1 MKKHIFTCLIGLA
14 LGISTA
20 YADNPN
26 TVNFYNWGEYIEPSL
41 VPTFEKQTGITVNQ
55 NYFDSD
61 ATLKAKLL
69 TGNTGYDIVVPEGA
83 FRQEIQ
89 AGLFLPI
96 DKSQIPNY
104 KLLSPAIYKK
114 MAQMDPGN
122 IYGIDYSW
130 GTIGIGIN
138 VDKVKQ
144 ILGPNAPVNSWD
156 LLLNP
161 KYLSKLQENGCGIS
175 FLDDPVLVYGIT
187 LHYLGLNP
195 NSTNPEDYIK
205 ATNYLMGI
213 RQYFTYF
220 SNSSYI
226 FDLAGGNLCLSM
238 GYSGDVMRAR
248 NFAIQAH
255 NGINIS
261 YIIPQG
267 GAPMWFD
274 IMAIPKDAPHP
285 EAAYKFI
292 NYLLEPKN
300 QAILSNYLFQ
310 PNATPS
316 SGPYLTSIMQDP
328 NVTPPDNVINQLFIV
343 QVPPPK
349 IEELVSKLWLQV
361 RYGIRMN

>member
-1 MKKHIFTCLIGLA
+1 LKRLLSILLPCLF
-14 LGISTA
+14 LGAIATA
-20 YADNPN
+20 HADTNN
-26 TVNFYNWGEYIEPSL
+26 TVNFYNWGEYIDPTI
-41 VPTFEKQTGITVNQ
+41 VPAFEQQSGVTVNQ

-69 TGNTGYDIVVPEGA
+69 TGHTGYDIVVPEGA
-83 FRQEIQ
+83 FSQEIQ
-89 AGLFLPI
+89 AGLFMPI
-96 DKSQIPNY
+96 DKSKIPNY

-114 MAQMDPGN
+114 MAEMDPGN
-122 IYGIDYSW
+122 KYGIDYSW
-130 GTIGIGIN
+130 GTIGIAVN
-138 VDKVKQ
+138 VQKVRQ
-144 ILGPNAPVNSWD
+144 LLGPNAPINSWD
-156 LLLNP
+156 LLMQP
-161 KYLSKLQENGCGIS
+161 KYLSKLQGCGIS

-226 FDLAGGNLCLSM
+226 FDLAGGNLCLAM

-248 NFAIQAH
+248 NFAQKAH
-255 NGINIS
+255 NGIDIK

-285 EAAYKFI
+285 QASYKFI
-292 NYLLEPKN
+292 NYLLEPQN
-300 QAILSNYLFQ
+300 QAKLSNYLFQ

-316 SGPYLTSIMQDP
+316 SGSYLLPILQDP

-361 RYGIRMN
+361 RYGIRMD